1 MASLRPPS
9 TIGILG
15 GGQLGRMMAMKANEM
30 GYKTH
35 IYCPD
40 KDSPAFEKSTIHT
53 IAAYDDEAALKKFA
67 ASVDIITYEFEN
79 IPTAPLQVIAHKLYP
94 SIGVLE
100 ICQHRIKEKETL
112 NRLGIKTAPFRAV
125 RTQQELLKAFADLG
139 ATPKNPLI
147 VKTVTMGYD
156 GKGQGKMEH
165 AEVFHLNEIT
175 NSTPEGTFRNEV
187 IAEGFVN
194 FSMEISVIV
203 ARNESGEIQCYP
215 PVHNTHKNHILH
227 ETIAPAPISDA
238 LAQKA
243 ESMAR
248 TIAEGLKL
256 VGILAVEMFVCG
268 DELLVNELAPRP
280 HNSGHWTMDACKTSQ
295 FEQVIRA
302 ICGLPLGSTEII
314 CPAKMLNLIGDD
326 INDIEK
332 YRAMKN
338 ARLHLYGK
346 KESRPG
352 RKMGHVNFLGN

>member
-1 MASLRPPS
+1 MTKSLNPPS

-15 GGQLGRMMAMKANEM
+15 GGQLGRMMAMKATEM

-40 KDSPAFEKSTIHT
+40 KDSPAFEKATTHT
-53 IAAYDDEAALKKFA
+53 LAAYDDEAALKTFA

-79 IPTAPLQVIAHKLYP
+79 IPTAPLQVIADTLLP
-94 SIGVLE
+94 SINVLE

-112 NRLGIKTAPFRAV
+112 NRLGIKTAPFAPVHNTSELQASIQKTGTPAV
-125 RTQQELLKAFADLG
+125 LKTA
-139 ATPKNPLI
+139 
-147 VKTVTMGYD
+147 TMGYD
-156 GKGQGKMEH
+156 GKGQWK
-165 AEVFHLNEIT
+165 IT
-175 NSTPEGTFRNEV
+175 DSNLPSITAGEY
-187 IAEGFVN
+187 ILEGFVN

-203 ARNESGEIQCYP
+203 ARNVSGEVKCYP

-227 ETIAPAPISDA
+227 ETIAPAPISAA
-238 LAQKA
+238 LAKKA

-295 FEQVIRA
+295 FEQVVRA

-314 CPAKMLNLIGDD
+314 CPAKMLNLIGDEIYD
-326 INDIEK
+326 IKK
-332 YRAMKN
+332 YEAMPN
-338 ARLHLYGK
+338 ARIHTYGK

-352 RKMGHVNFLGN
+352 RKMGHVTFLSC